1 MKLDAYEDY
10 KADFITILMKQGFSR
25 VEAIRAFDDYEEQE
39 ELEYQ
44 MMKGDQ
50 AVRH

>member
-10 KADFITILMKQGFSR
+10 KANFITILMKQGFSR
-25 VEAIRAFDDYEEQE
+25 VEAIRTFDDYEKQE

-44 MMKGDQ
+44 MMKGEQ
-50 AVRH
+50 AIRH